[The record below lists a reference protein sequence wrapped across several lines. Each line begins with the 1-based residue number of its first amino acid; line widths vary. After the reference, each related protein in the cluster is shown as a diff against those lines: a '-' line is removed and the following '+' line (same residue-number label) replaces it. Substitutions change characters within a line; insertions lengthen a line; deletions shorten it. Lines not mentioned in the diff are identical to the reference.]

1 MRMGYKTLI
10 IERGAQGRRLK
21 RPLRIRVRE
30 QQDAAEKKLLDY
42 ILESLS
48 GNSRL
53 IPFTLENFSARN
65 LARHLLFSRTGSQL
79 SLLRYIESVYHFS
92 KWIEAQPD
100 QLVNKCRNGNG
111 DPNPSEMAT
120 MMHNLDM
127 YIDHMQANN
136 FSPNSIRSYLKSVVA
151 LFNVNGVGLR
161 MAYGMSSWNV
171 YEDRAP
177 SREEIQKI
185 LDLADL
191 RDRVIIT
198 ILAVCGL
205 RVGTLLKLQYR
216 HVKQDLERNIVP
228 IHVHV
233 EAELTKHKHRS
244 FDTFLNDEASD
255 CLRSY
260 IEARKRGTQKIP
272 PEQIQDESPLIRAK
286 LCKQVKTVTVGSV
299 QGLIHDL
306 YVKAGIL
313 ENNSLR
319 KRYEL
324 RTHSFRKFFRTQ
336 MASLDVDR
344 DCIDFMMGRSVK
356 DRYHDVRMKGVE
368 YLRGV
373 YLNSRIS
380 IRPKIKMNRID
391 ALKEIIQAWGLNPE
405 KILTNEAL
413 AQLTSTT
420 EMKQASDKDLLF
432 WLKPLQNHQ
441 SNGFSPE
448 SSGAH
453 K

>member
-1 MRMGYKTLI
+1 MKYKTLV
-10 IERGAQGRRLK
+10 IEKSIRGKILK
-21 RPLRIRVRE
+21 KPLTIKVPE
-30 QQDAAEKKLLDY
+30 QQNAAEKKLLDY
-42 ILESLS
+42 VLESLNQRS
-48 GNSRL
+48 CL
-53 IPFTLENFSARN
+53 IPFTLENFSTRN
-65 LARHLLFSRTGSQL
+65 LARYLLFSRTGSQN
-79 SLLRYIESVYHFS
+79 SLYGYAESVYHFS
-92 KWIEAQPD
+92 KWIGAQPD
-100 QLVNKCRNGNG
+100 QLLNKCQKRNG
-111 DPNPSEMAT
+111 DTNPKGIARMTRA
-120 MMHNLDM
+120 LDE
-127 YIDHMQANN
+127 YVDFLQANN
-136 FSPNSIRSYLKSVVA
+136 FSPNSIRSYLKGVIA
-151 LFNVNGVGLR
+151 LFNVNCVGLR
-161 MAYGMSSWNV
+161 MAYGLSTWNV
-171 YEDRAP
+171 YEGRAP

-198 ILAVCGL
+198 ILAVSGL
-205 RVGTLLKLQYR
+205 RVGTLLKLQYQ
-216 HVKQDLERNIVP
+216 HVKHDIERDIVP

-233 EAELTKHKHRS
+233 EAELTKNKRRS
-244 FDTFLNDEASD
+244 YDTFLNDEASD

-260 IEARKRGTQKIP
+260 IEARIRGTQKIP
-272 PEQIQDESPLIRAK
+272 REELHDESPLIRAK

-299 QGLIHDL
+299 QSVIHDL
-306 YVKAGIL
+306 YVKAGLL

-319 KRYEL
+319 RRYEL

-344 DCIDFMMGRSVK
+344 DCIDYMMGRRAK
-356 DRYHDVRMKGVE
+356 DRYHDIGMKGVE

-380 IRPKIKMNRID
+380 IRAKVKMNKID
-391 ALKEIIQAWGLNPE
+391 ALKEIVQAWGLNPE

-420 EMKQASDKDLLF
+420 EKKPATDRDLLF